1 MLVAAAAALLVEQ
14 GFGAV
19 SHRAVAARA
28 GVPLA
33 ATTYYFSSLDDLV
46 EAALTSLAETWL
58 AGAQAVTASLPEHLD
73 DARLLARAFVDVVLG
88 GPARDD
94 ASLVTLYERFLQ
106 AGRSPRLRAVVVA
119 YGERLDA
126 LLLELL
132 RRASPAADERAV
144 RQVLAVLDGTV
155 LRALAEGRPVVPAAT
170 AAVAP
175 LLPVPRSLQDLLDA
189 ARTGPPRLT
198 PAQALEAVRAGAL
211 LVDTRTDE
219 QRARQ
224 GDLPGAVVVDRT
236 VLEWRLDPDSPWRI
250 PEATGRDVQ
259 VVVVCRQGYSSS
271 IAAASLR
278 ALGLHRATDLAG
290 GVEAWL
296 AAGLPLA
303 DGPADVRT

>member
-1 MLVAAAAALLVEQ
+1 
-14 GFGAV
+14 V
-19 SHRAVAARA
+19 SPRAVAARA

-33 ATTYYFSSLDDLV
+33 ATTYYFSSLDALV
-46 EAALTSLAETWL
+46 EAALTSLAEEWL
-58 AGAQAVTASLPEHLD
+58 AGDPGRHASLPEHWTTPVCWPGL
-73 DARLLARAFVDVVLG
+73 RRRRLG

-94 ASLVTLYERFLQ
+94 ASLRHPVRALP
-106 AGRSPRLRAVVVA
+106 AGRPLARPARGGPSPTAQ
-119 YGERLDA
+119 RLDA
-126 LLLELL
+126 QLLELL

-271 IAAASLR
+271 MAAASLR